1 MAAEIAPYPGT
12 INQPDR
18 EFKKRD
24 EYHTFEHT
32 INHETP
38 DMRTEW
44 RDDERDEIGFPIA
57 EDNSAV
63 EGDGGEGKV
72 TASVSETTTL
82 RQAAGKAVK
91 LAMLLLGEK
100 VAEEVIEAQAKD
112 FMKLGSESLDSALS
126 RFADSETLY
135 VAEEDKEE
143 DKEVEAAKEED
154 KEEDKEVEAA
164 KEEDKEEDK
173 EVEAAKEEDKEDKE
187 EEKEAADEV
196 KEEDEVEA
204 KKSSTEMDIELQAG
218 DDEDEGESDEKEAA
232 LLASIF
238 AEDDDAV
245 EAPKVASAKRGAQ
258 TLGSQPMVKV
268 ASEMSTN
275 DISAIWQDAPDVSEV
290 FGN

>member
-1 MAAEIAPYPGT
+1 MSEKRVRLTTRMAAEIAPYPGT

-164 KEEDKEEDK
+164 KEEDKE
-173 EVEAAKEEDKEDKE
+173 DKE